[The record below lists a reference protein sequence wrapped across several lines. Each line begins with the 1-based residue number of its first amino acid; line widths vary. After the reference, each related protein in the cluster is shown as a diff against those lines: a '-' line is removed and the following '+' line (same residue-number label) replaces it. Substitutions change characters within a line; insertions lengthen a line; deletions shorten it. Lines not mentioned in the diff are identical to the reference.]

1 MQKTKIRAATSPTFF
16 FDFPK
21 KCAGVSAGTACG
33 GENFTWKTRD
43 SMAKHTRDLRKRDEI
58 SEVSLEFQRFLEL
71 PRFVEFPRFS
81 GNYEATDSDVPWS
94 VHQLARGFLL
104 TVLLLQAGLGFAK
117 METAEA
123 VKRRTMA
130 QHKSRN

>member
-43 SMAKHTRDLRKRDEI
+43 SMAKHTRDQRKKDEI
-58 SEVSLEFQRFLEL
+58 TKRNGLQRF
-71 PRFVEFPRFS
+71 
-81 GNYEATDSDVPWS
+81 
-94 VHQLARGFLL
+94 HQLARGFLL

-130 QHKSRN
+130 QHASRN